1 MLYAA
6 AAEAAVLTVAHGDER
21 GRLTQV
27 ATVPTVKGAR
37 EVIVDMKGR
46 SYVMDPIKGR
56 ILKVVLD

>member
-37 EVIVDMKGR
+37 GVIVDNEGSLIR
-46 SYVMDPIKGR
+46 HGSNQRADLESRP
-56 ILKVVLD
+56 